1 MKLKNFALGKEGGNK
16 DWTNLTNPLSWTKIK
31 NKWAKY
37 MKL

>member
-1 MKLKNFALGKEGGNK
+1 MKLENFTLGKEVGNK
-16 DWTNLTNPLSWTKIK
+16 DLTNLTNPLSWKKIK